1 MTDYF
6 EETKKKLEEQI
17 PDYTSPDFRKIGDK
31 IRKELKKEETDLLIL
46 IRSLKILVLG
56 DWYTVEKKTLLVTV
70 KNTLLK
76 NGFYAETIE
85 KYYDMRQKGGLSQE
99 QILETCCINHQLIVF
114 IDGDG
119 KGTITEQNYLRDNYI
134 FHGKTIFFIEQ
145 AKFDAFK
152 DNPSE
157 YMKDFPTIIAYK
169 ENDLPETILIFSRLR
184 LYRLAT
190 IIKKQTAQKRGLH
203 GSKYQSWKRRLGYR

>member
-1 MTDYF
+1 MGDYF

-17 PDYTSPDFRKIGDK
+17 PEYTSSDFRKIGDK
-31 IRKELKKEETDLLIL
+31 IRKELKKEEADLLIL

-56 DWYTVEKKTLLVTV
+56 DWYTAEKKTMLVYV

-76 NGFYAETIE
+76 NGFYAETID
-85 KYYDMRQKGGLSQE
+85 KYYDIKQKGGLSQE
-99 QILETCCINHQLIVF
+99 QILETCCINHQLIIL

-145 AKFDAFK
+145 NKFDTFK
-152 DNPSE
+152 ENPSE
-157 YMKDFPTIIAYK
+157 YIKDFPTIIVYK
-169 ENDLPETILIFSRLR
+169 QDYLPETILIFSRLR
-184 LYRLAT
+184 LYRLAG
-190 IIKKQTAQKRGLH
+190 IIKKQTLQKKGLH
-203 GSKYQSWKRRLGYR
+203 ISKYQSWKRRLGY